1 MPVSF
6 PNVQVR
12 IGNIMVPYD
21 SVKLRFR
28 QTPIQD
34 PDIIS
39 SVIEYRLSKLKNKQ
53 ELKDCKRSKQELK
66 DCRSRKQESKDHK
79 R

>member
-1 MPVSF
+1 MPVFF

-12 IGNIMVPYD
+12 IGEVMVPYD

-39 SVIEYRLSKLKNKQ
+39 SVIEYRLSKLKKKQDVTNGMCCKQ
-53 ELKDCKRSKQELK
+53 ELKEQKR
-66 DCRSRKQESKDHK
+66 
-79 R
+79 